1 MGQPRGRRPGPR
13 PRAGLAADRVSAAG
27 EAPSG
32 EGRAAADP
40 GREGAGAAEPA
51 GGEAGALPARPR
63 APGWGA
69 PPPRPRPEALRTVSA
84 GGEGPEGGGGR
95 EEEGR
100 GRPEEEEG
108 PVLHGRQLQ
117 QLPGQGGCGAR
128 GAARL
133 HLRPAARAP
142 PEARPPCVSP
152 QADQKRGK
160 KQTAREM
167 KKKVLAERRKPLN
180 IDHLSDDK
188 LRWGGAEPPS
198 LSPPPRGRRGA
209 AEGRS
214 RWWPREGGGRPGSCV
229 SGLIRP
235 SLTLAALQGQGQGAV
250 GHPVPAGDGQVR
262 VRGEAQASEIRREC
276 QAQRPRRPARPPARP
291 GLCGAH
297 EGRPQLHAQT
307 GPCSCSS
314 GRALRA
320 AHGSRREG
328 PRVSASPGAVEG
340 PQGDTHFFYCR
351 HVASRSPLRKPKSRP
366 GRLRPPVPSGPPGAR
381 VRAGGVLHS
390 RPAGARGWG
399 GRLVSPERAR
409 DTERQRAWEPR
420 GPWGWPLREPAGS
433 GLGGSAPSC
442 RFSPEVGLPKRGSP
456 AQSQGGPTVL
466 GPRRGLGPGRALPP
480 AQPRTIS
487 VFLDHEH
494 PGQSGDAGQ
503 VVSSRVHSGPGSW
516 CAMHGEPLAWQ
527 NSGSQRMSAAAGTEA
542 RGASPLLPP
551 SFSPL
556 LAA

>member
-1 MGQPRGRRPGPR
+1 
-13 PRAGLAADRVSAAG
+13 
-27 EAPSG
+27 
-32 EGRAAADP
+32 
-40 GREGAGAAEPA
+40 
-51 GGEAGALPARPR
+51 
-63 APGWGA
+63 
-69 PPPRPRPEALRTVSA
+69 
-84 GGEGPEGGGGR
+84 
-95 EEEGR
+95 
-100 GRPEEEEG
+100 
-108 PVLHGRQLQ
+108 
-117 QLPGQGGCGAR
+117 
-128 GAARL
+128 
-133 HLRPAARAP
+133 
-142 PEARPPCVSP
+142 
-152 QADQKRGK
+152 
-160 KQTAREM
+160 M

-214 RWWPREGGGRPGSCV
+214 RWWPREGGGRPGPCV

-276 QAQRPRRPARPPARP
+276 QAQRPRCPARPPARP
-291 GLCGAH
+291 GPCGAH

-320 AHGSRREG
+320 ARGSRREG

-409 DTERQRAWEPR
+409 DTERQRAWGPR

-433 GLGGSAPSC
+433 GLGGSVPSC
-442 RFSPEVGLPKRGSP
+442 RFSPEVSLPKRGSP

>member
-63 APGWGA
+63 ALGWGA

-133 HLRPAARAP
+133 HLGPQHRAL

-198 LSPPPRGRRGA
+198 LSPPPRGSARGRRGPLSLVA
-209 AEGRS
+209 A
-214 RWWPREGGGRPGSCV
+214 GGRRAAWALRLRAYPAKPDLG
-229 SGLIRP
+229 R
-235 SLTLAALQGQGQGAV
+235 LAGT
-250 GHPVPAGDGQVR
+250 
-262 VRGEAQASEIRREC
+262 
-276 QAQRPRRPARPPARP
+276 RPRS
-291 GLCGAH
+291 CG
-297 EGRPQLHAQT
+297 T
-307 GPCSCSS
+307 PCTSWRRTSS
-314 GRALRA
+314 S
-320 AHGSRREG
+320 SRR
-328 PRVSASPGAVEG
+328 SS
-340 PQGDTHFFYCR
+340 
-351 HVASRSPLRKPKSRP
+351 S
-366 GRLRPPVPSGPPGAR
+366 
-381 VRAGGVLHS
+381 VRN
-390 RPAGARGWG
+390 
-399 GRLVSPERAR
+399 
-409 DTERQRAWEPR
+409 T
-420 GPWGWPLREPAGS
+420 
-433 GLGGSAPSC
+433 
-442 RFSPEVGLPKRGSP
+442 
-456 AQSQGGPTVL
+456 T
-466 GPRRGLGPGRALPP
+466 
-480 AQPRTIS
+480 
-487 VFLDHEH
+487 
-494 PGQSGDAGQ
+494 
-503 VVSSRVHSGPGSW
+503 
-516 CAMHGEPLAWQ
+516 
-527 NSGSQRMSAAAGTEA
+527 
-542 RGASPLLPP
+542 
-551 SFSPL
+551 
-556 LAA
+556 

>member
-1 MGQPRGRRPGPR
+1 
-13 PRAGLAADRVSAAG
+13 
-27 EAPSG
+27 
-32 EGRAAADP
+32 
-40 GREGAGAAEPA
+40 
-51 GGEAGALPARPR
+51 
-63 APGWGA
+63 
-69 PPPRPRPEALRTVSA
+69 
-84 GGEGPEGGGGR
+84 
-95 EEEGR
+95 
-100 GRPEEEEG
+100 
-108 PVLHGRQLQ
+108 
-117 QLPGQGGCGAR
+117 
-128 GAARL
+128 
-133 HLRPAARAP
+133 
-142 PEARPPCVSP
+142 
-152 QADQKRGK
+152 
-160 KQTAREM
+160 M

-214 RWWPREGGGRPGSCV
+214 RWWPREGGGRPGPCV

-276 QAQRPRRPARPPARP
+276 QAQRPRCPARPPARP
-291 GLCGAH
+291 GPCGAH
-297 EGRPQLHAQT
+297 EGRPQLHART

-320 AHGSRREG
+320 ARGSRREG

-409 DTERQRAWEPR
+409 DTERQRAWGCVGR
-420 GPWGWPLREPAGS
+420 GGGRCGS
-433 GLGGSAPSC
+433 Q
-442 RFSPEVGLPKRGSP
+442 R
-456 AQSQGGPTVL
+456 
-466 GPRRGLGPGRALPP
+466 
-480 AQPRTIS
+480 
-487 VFLDHEH
+487 
-494 PGQSGDAGQ
+494 
-503 VVSSRVHSGPGSW
+503 GPGSGAARPAVGSPRRSACRSGVRPRRARAAPLCSARGGAW
-516 CAMHGEPLAWQ
+516 GPGEPC
-527 NSGSQRMSAAAGTEA
+527 R
-542 RGASPLLPP
+542 PP
-551 SFSPL
+551 SPEPSRSF
-556 LAA
+556 